1 MQLQGA
7 GLKHF
12 LGEISTFCQANQAN
26 ETVKAFIGPL
36 AVSAKAWGDLL
47 QQQAQASQSA
57 VAETFEAF
65 KNVKEP
71 QAAMEIMGTFAQTLL
86 QLTSKNMKDTVALS
100 VSQFKGNVSS
110 LEKTLPASEAV
121 TSIAN
126 SMKDSASQM
135 ESTVESSVNEGVAA
149 AKKARFA

>member
-1 MQLQGA
+1 M
-7 GLKHF
+7 
-12 LGEISTFCQANQAN
+12 
-26 ETVKAFIGPL
+26 
-36 AVSAKAWGDLL
+36 
-47 QQQAQASQSA
+47 
-57 VAETFEAF
+57 
-65 KNVKEP
+65 
-71 QAAMEIMGTFAQTLL
+71 
-86 QLTSKNMKDTVALS
+86 
-100 VSQFKGNVSS
+100 SS

>member
-1 MQLQGA
+1 MFGRPRSLV
-7 GLKHF
+7 
-12 LGEISTFCQANQAN
+12 TD
-26 ETVKAFIGPL
+26 
-36 AVSAKAWGDLL
+36 SAK
-47 QQQAQASQSA
+47 
-57 VAETFEAF
+57 E
-65 KNVKEP
+65 
-71 QAAMEIMGTFAQTLL
+71 
-86 QLTSKNMKDTVALS
+86 
-100 VSQFKGNVSS
+100 FKGNVSS